1 MKVLEIVSKTNYLNG
16 LIHIISYKYSI
27 TKNVGYNNIENSF
40 KEIMQELENCELTDT
55 RKINDILSKMSE
67 LRLKLKL
74 IDREERLSKIQ

>member
-1 MKVLEIVSKTNYLNG
+1 
-16 LIHIISYKYSI
+16 
-27 TKNVGYNNIENSF
+27 
-40 KEIMQELENCELTDT
+40 MQELESCELTET